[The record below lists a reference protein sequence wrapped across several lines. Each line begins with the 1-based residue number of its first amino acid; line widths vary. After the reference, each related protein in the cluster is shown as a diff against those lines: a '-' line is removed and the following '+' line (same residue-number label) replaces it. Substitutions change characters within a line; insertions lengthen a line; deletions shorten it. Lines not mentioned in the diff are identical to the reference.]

1 MAVVVP
7 MTSAYLWSKES
18 LLGNTTEK
26 CHKKLGKSNWK
37 IDQEI
42 KNFMP

>member
-7 MTSAYLWSKES
+7 MTSAYLWPKEP

-26 CHKKLGKSNWK
+26 YHKKFGKINWK

-42 KNFMP
+42 KSFMP